1 MVYSPQSRFPH
12 QTRKEKKQKNTRGST
27 VFFFAIPLAILVG
40 LGIGYIIW
48 GRAGNATQTAITD
61 ESQGAAVRYDV
72 SVDDDPYL
80 GPKDAPVT
88 IIMFSDYQCVY
99 CQKWYTDVFK
109 PLMQNYP
116 GAIRFVYRDFPLST
130 IHTSATIA
138 AEAADCAGD
147 QNKYWDF
154 FNAIFTGTEKLN
166 DQSIQMY
173 ATAIQLD
180 MDSFNQCLSS
190 HKYKNEVEADFSY
203 AAGLGVQSTPTFF
216 VNGLAVI
223 GAQPYQVFSSLVE
236 QELGN

>member
-1 MVYSPQSRFPH
+1 MVYSPQARLPQ
-12 QTRKEKKQKNTRGST
+12 QTHKEKKQKNTRGST

-48 GRAGNATQTAITD
+48 GRAGIATQTAVAD

-99 CQKWYTDVFK
+99 CQKWYTEVFK

-154 FNAIFTGTEKLN
+154 FNAVFTGTEKLN